1 MGIGLTVDWDFFM
14 DWVPENAEYTNYHS
28 LYAWAYRP
36 EQKLNTFPT
45 VFFEKLLSMGFQF
58 KRPRLLIC
66 DNHGHAYKFFS
77 RERYVVSFDA
87 HTDCYDSPITRDS
100 ITCGNWL
107 HHWAED
113 YQRNAMVVLPEDYD
127 WRQTNDSD
135 RVFVTNWR
143 RFSNHTYSAEGY
155 VSRIVVCRSSPWTH
169 PMYDIDFVR
178 LCDWLCKPSNGI
190 EVFGDTWIEDVGR
203 ERPYMKLSPESL
215 VGSLDATDWFG
226 AITTSVAPRRLT
238 RKPAGR
244 LTKRRTTR

>member
-36 EQKLNTFPT
+36 EQKLTMFPT

-87 HTDCYDSPITRDS
+87 HTDCYNNPLTEDIV
-100 ITCGNWL
+100 TCGNWL

-113 YQRNAMVVLPEDYD
+113 YQRNAMVVLPQSSYM
-127 WRQTNDSD
+127 WVNVSK
-135 RVFVTNWR
+135 RVNVVNWS
-143 RFSNHTYSAEGY
+143 RFSGANGKDLGS
-155 VSRIVVCRSSPWTH
+155 VSRIMVCRSSPWTH
-169 PMYDIDFVR
+169 PLYDSVFIR
-178 LCDWLCKPSNGI
+178 LCDWLCKSGNGI
-190 EVFGDTWIEDVGR
+190 EVFDNTWIEDVGR
-203 ERPYMKLSPESL
+203 QRPYMKLSPESL
-215 VGSLDATDWFG
+215 VESLDATDWFG